1 MQESSFLF
9 MICLSVFPYENYIKS
24 RHQWLERVWPK
35 VKLEAGFVF
44 LLIAEKHDLRRKPGH
59 DNMNL

>member
-1 MQESSFLF
+1 

-35 VKLEAGFVF
+35 VEPQAEFVF
-44 LLIAEKHDLRRKPGH
+44 LLLAEKHDLRRKPGH